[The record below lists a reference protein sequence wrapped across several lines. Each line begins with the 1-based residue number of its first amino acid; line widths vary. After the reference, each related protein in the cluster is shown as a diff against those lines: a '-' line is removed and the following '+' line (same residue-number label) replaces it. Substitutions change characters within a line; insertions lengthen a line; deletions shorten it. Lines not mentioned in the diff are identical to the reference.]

1 MPKTKSWPARPALT
15 ERTSKRPRLHTAAMD
30 EPQTVVQPTPPQ
42 VSTSPVELSAPQSP
56 TTSVCAI
63 PVVTEPTMPKG
74 NLTLV
79 SLNSNHTILTLT
91 VGSSQFPLKY
101 YVGPSTRD
109 KMISG
114 KYINFGTLL
123 VRNPNKFNV
132 SSILAIYASGQLID
146 QPKHQH
152 KFQILIVGLMHSLFS

>member
-63 PVVTEPTMPKG
+63 PVTEPTVPKG
-74 NLTLV
+74 NFTLV
-79 SLNSNHTILTLT
+79 SLNSNHTCGVFT
-91 VGSSQFPLKY
+91 VS
-101 YVGPSTRD
+101 
-109 KMISG
+109 
-114 KYINFGTLL
+114 
-123 VRNPNKFNV
+123 
-132 SSILAIYASGQLID
+132 A
-146 QPKHQH
+146 
-152 KFQILIVGLMHSLFS
+152 QILCRP

>member
-1 MPKTKSWPARPALT
+1 MASKTSPYGADVQA
-15 ERTSKRPRLHTAAMD
+15 TSTSHRGYGWAPDSSAAD
-30 EPQTVVQPTPPQ
+30 TPQ
-42 VSTSPVELSAPQSP
+42 VSTSTVELSAPQSP

-63 PVVTEPTMPKG
+63 PVTEPTLPKG

-123 VRNPNKFNV
+123 IRNTNKFYI

-152 KFQILIVGLMHSLFS
+152 KFQILIVGLMHSLSSWKYSIS

>member
-30 EPQTVVQPTPPQ
+30 EPQTVVQPTSPQ

-63 PVVTEPTMPKG
+63 PVTEPTVPKG

-109 KMISG
+109 KMIH
-114 KYINFGTLL
+114 YIWDIA
-123 VRNPNKFNV
+123 R
-132 SSILAIYASGQLID
+132 QE
-146 QPKHQH
+146 PK
-152 KFQILIVGLMHSLFS
+152 QISCFLHSCNICIWPIN